1 MNDVREH
8 RHKYESRWMV
18 LVQAISPN
26 DIRGGVQDCSK
37 HSQWEVTSKEEFKL
51 GWPPSLKLDW
61 NREPVCVLKGTQS
74 FKKPLIASAC
84 GAQRKQ
90 GAKLI
95 ST

>member
-1 MNDVREH
+1 
-8 RHKYESRWMV
+8 MV

-26 DIRGGVQDCSK
+26 EIRGGVQDCSK
-37 HSQWEVTSKEEFKL
+37 LSQCKEEFKL
-51 GWPPSLKLDW
+51 GWPPSLKLDR

-74 FKKPLIASAC
+74 YKQPLIASAC
-84 GAQRKQ
+84 GAQHKQ